1 MIRPTHVLLPV
12 LALALGV
19 TLAACGDEADGDGGT
34 AAKGRTA
41 QAPGAYDGTD
51 RDRWPP
57 AEIRRLKPGFEPT
70 PYSAAQLRRA
80 LGGETT
86 RVMRFESQGKDAW
99 HRCWTWT
106 EPDADG
112 ATHRDAACDAT
123 GKENGDL
130 KNRRVLWRDLQ
141 AHASWPAD
149 IVVTSEQT
157 LKTPAGTFDCMHYVV
172 TREDTKLPA
181 EDRYWFAWDL
191 PGPPVKLER
200 YVKGTLAFTMT
211 LVKAGGSGE

>member
-1 MIRPTHVLLPV
+1 MVRPTSVVVSALS
-12 LALALGV
+12 LALCVAL
-19 TLAACGDEADGDGGT
+19 TACGDEKGGGT
-34 AAKGRTA
+34 SAGGGAA
-41 QAPGAYDGTD
+41 QAPAEYDGTD
-51 RDRWPP
+51 RDRWP
-57 AEIRRLKPGFEPT
+57 AADVRRLKPGFEPT

-80 LGGETT
+80 LGGDTR
-86 RVMRFESQGKDAW
+86 RVMRFEPTGQDAW

-106 EPDADG
+106 EPDAEG

-123 GKENGDL
+123 GKEDGDL
-130 KNRRVLWRDLQ
+130 KSRRVLWRDLQ

-149 IVVTSEQT
+149 TVVTSEQT

-172 TREDTKLPA
+172 TREGTKVPA

-200 YVKGTLAFTMT
+200 YVDGTLRFTMT
-211 LVKAGGSGE
+211 LVKAGGTE